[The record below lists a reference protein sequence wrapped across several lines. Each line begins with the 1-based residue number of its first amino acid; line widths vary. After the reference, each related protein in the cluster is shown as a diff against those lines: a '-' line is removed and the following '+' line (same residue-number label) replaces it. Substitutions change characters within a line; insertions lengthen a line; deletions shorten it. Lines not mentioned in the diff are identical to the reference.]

1 LGVEQLM
8 LSRVA
13 DNLYW
18 MSRYL
23 ERAEHTCRL
32 IAVKLEALPEQSP
45 EEAETSWRR
54 VIAALSGE
62 EYASSATESFDIT
75 HALAFERFNPSSVIS
90 SLRLA
95 RDNARQVREQISTEM
110 WQHLN
115 RLYLRLSPVSLATI
129 WGDSS
134 AHIFRET
141 VDQLLMLEGVTFST
155 MRHGEGWHFIQLG
168 RYIERAQLVS
178 RLLDLH
184 FGMVLIPDAPNAPA
198 PKYLD
203 WIALL
208 KSCTAFEAYCKV
220 YTANIRRDRIAEF
233 LLFDQEFPHSV
244 RFAVERLTE
253 ALSHVAIGAPAQRR
267 AACERLAGRLKASV
281 DFGQIDELIGG
292 TIDNFLANVSVQC
305 EQIHGAVQAA
315 YIAYDAETVL

>member
-1 LGVEQLM
+1 M

-23 ERAEHTCRL
+23 ERAEHTARL
-32 IAVKLEALPEQSP
+32 LAVKLESMLEQSK
-45 EEAETSWRR
+45 EESETSWRR
-54 VIAALSGE
+54 VVTALTGEAPEPTAATDPFE
-62 EYASSATESFDIT
+62 IT
-75 HALAFERFNPSSVIS
+75 HALALDRFNNSSLIS

-95 RDNARQVREQISTEM
+95 RENARHVREQISTEM
-110 WQHLN
+110 WAHLN
-115 RLYLRLSPVSLATI
+115 RLYLRVAPMTMPDVWGGESP
-129 WGDSS
+129 S
-134 AHIFRET
+134 AFFRDT
-141 VDQLLMLEGVTFST
+141 VEQLQMLEGVTNST
-155 MRHGEGWHFIQLG
+155 MRHGESWRFIQLG

-184 FGMVLIPDAPNAPA
+184 FDAVPGARPM
-198 PKYLD
+198 PQYPD
-203 WIALL
+203 WIVLL

-220 YTANIRRDRIAEF
+220 YTANIQRDRIAEF
-233 LLFDQEFPHSV
+233 LLFDAEFPHSV
-244 RFAVERLTE
+244 RFSVDRLTQSLAQI
-253 ALSHVAIGAPAQRR
+253 ALAAPPARR

-292 TIDNFLANVSVQC
+292 TIDTFLANIATQC
-305 EQIHGAVQAA
+305 EQIHDAVYDA